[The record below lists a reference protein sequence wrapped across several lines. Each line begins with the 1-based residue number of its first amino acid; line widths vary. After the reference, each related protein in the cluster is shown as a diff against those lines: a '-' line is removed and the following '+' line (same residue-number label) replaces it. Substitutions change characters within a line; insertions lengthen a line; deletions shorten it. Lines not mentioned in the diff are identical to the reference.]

1 MSIKVKIRKSLFEGE
16 VPAQG
21 NNQQVANNANVQ
33 TQQQQANQQP
43 ANNTAQQAAPAQQPA
58 QTAQQPANQQPANNA
73 AQTQEKVP
81 EVKPQVN
88 AQGAEQANQANLIN
102 GCLSG
107 LVGLLNRQ
115 DAGGVYLKAI
125 ENSKNASDELKKA
138 AQTFAGINPQDIN
151 AVIQGFSTF
160 ANVCSQE
167 LQKMQQQQNQGNNAQ
182 QQAAPQQ

>member
-1 MSIKVKIRKSLFEGE
+1 MSIKVKIRKSLFEDA
-16 VPAQG
+16 VPVQG
-21 NNQQVANNANVQ
+21 NNQQTDPVANNTAN
-33 TQQQQANQQP
+33 QQQPANQQP
-43 ANNTAQQAAPAQQPA
+43 VNNAAQQAAPAQQPA
-58 QTAQQPANQQPANNA
+58 QPANQQPANNTT
-73 AQTQEKVP
+73 QQQEKVP

-125 ENSKNASDELKKA
+125 ENNKNASDELKKA
-138 AQTFAGINPQDIN
+138 AQTFSSINPQDIN

-167 LQKMQQQQNQGNNAQ
+167 LQKMQQQTQGNNAQ
-182 QQAAPQQ
+182 QQTAQQQQ

>member
-1 MSIKVKIRKSLFEGE
+1 MSIKVKIRKSLFEDA
-16 VPAQG
+16 VPVQG
-21 NNQQVANNANVQ
+21 NNQQTDSV
-33 TQQQQANQQP
+33 
-43 ANNTAQQAAPAQQPA
+43 ANNTANQ
-58 QTAQQPANQQPANNA
+58 QQPANQQPANNA
-73 AQTQEKVP
+73 AQQAAPAQQPAQQQPAQPANQQEKVP

-138 AQTFAGINPQDIN
+138 AQTFASVNPQDIN

-167 LQKMQQQQNQGNNAQ
+167 LQKMQQQTQGNNAQ
-182 QQAAPQQ
+182 QQTAQQQQ

>member
-1 MSIKVKIRKSLFEGE
+1 MSIKVKIRKSLFEDA
-16 VPAQG
+16 VPVQG
-21 NNQQVANNANVQ
+21 NNQQTDSVANNTAN
-33 TQQQQANQQP
+33 QQQPANQQP

-58 QTAQQPANQQPANNA
+58 QQQPAQPANQ
-73 AQTQEKVP
+73 QEKVP

-138 AQTFAGINPQDIN
+138 AQTFASVNPQDIN

-167 LQKMQQQQNQGNNAQ
+167 LQKMQQQTQGNNAQ
-182 QQAAPQQ
+182 QQTAQQQQ